1 MEVPQFFLGWRGHPA
16 PRLRRRPR
24 RGATRSRTPT
34 RRTRPRWRRTSMP
47 RREIMRREARER
59 LFFVSSSESRTTIQ
73 VNCELD
79 LKSTANL
86 TSSQV
91 ATSLQVKLGLHFYRH
106 SDFTSSERERPLW
119 GCFWGAW
126 RGTCLEV
133 VIGESVHKDRPC
145 GRADD
150 ESQGDL
156 ASVAAIPD
164 TERKRPSVPADGFSL
179 MEKWK
184 SPLHPLSEGAWR
196 FSYQKNWG
204 TSNGND
210 GMPSSMREPAY

>member
-1 MEVPQFFLGWRGHPA
+1 MCSPTAAVTFSATGEYYTPFRPEAQTATLVEGSQFFLGWRSHPA

-145 GRADD
+145 GRA
-150 ESQGDL
+150 
-156 ASVAAIPD
+156 
-164 TERKRPSVPADGFSL
+164 ER
-179 MEKWK
+179 
-184 SPLHPLSEGAWR
+184 
-196 FSYQKNWG
+196 
-204 TSNGND
+204 
-210 GMPSSMREPAY
+210 

>member
-1 MEVPQFFLGWRGHPA
+1 MRTSCRWRTPVRAAVFCRSPSVGGHRASVTLPMWRPARRLGARRYVKELCSLCEGTAELYPIAPWDARGGILEVPQFFLGWRGHPA

-145 GRADD
+145 GRA
-150 ESQGDL
+150 
-156 ASVAAIPD
+156 
-164 TERKRPSVPADGFSL
+164 ER
-179 MEKWK
+179 
-184 SPLHPLSEGAWR
+184 
-196 FSYQKNWG
+196 
-204 TSNGND
+204 
-210 GMPSSMREPAY
+210 

>member
-1 MEVPQFFLGWRGHPA
+1 MHGLTRTGTDVSGIPHLSANRQMPKFSAKLAFSSANLRLVPQVTSPIFLGWRGHPA

-145 GRADD
+145 GRA
-150 ESQGDL
+150 
-156 ASVAAIPD
+156 
-164 TERKRPSVPADGFSL
+164 ER
-179 MEKWK
+179 
-184 SPLHPLSEGAWR
+184 
-196 FSYQKNWG
+196 
-204 TSNGND
+204 
-210 GMPSSMREPAY
+210 

>member
-1 MEVPQFFLGWRGHPA
+1 MPSQNIAVNAWQPNLMATRFLLNFDMGAEPPICRIIFSIIAIFHKDLVQISFSLSSPTLRHYQFLLGWRGHPA

-145 GRADD
+145 GRA
-150 ESQGDL
+150 
-156 ASVAAIPD
+156 
-164 TERKRPSVPADGFSL
+164 ER
-179 MEKWK
+179 
-184 SPLHPLSEGAWR
+184 
-196 FSYQKNWG
+196 
-204 TSNGND
+204 
-210 GMPSSMREPAY
+210 

>member
-1 MEVPQFFLGWRGHPA
+1 MRIHRRAVCRH
-16 PRLRRRPR
+16 RRRRQAPHPDR
-24 RGATRSRTPT
+24 KDVVSNRAFPSRGCE
-34 RRTRPRWRRTSMP
+34 RWV
-47 RREIMRREARER
+47 
-59 LFFVSSSESRTTIQ
+59 FVDPSQSRTTIQ

-196 FSYQKNWG
+196 FSYQKNWE
-204 TSNGND
+204 TSNSRLCPQNMVVENG
-210 GMPSSMREPAY
+210 SAQASARSHF

>member
-1 MEVPQFFLGWRGHPA
+1 MILPQNAIPSLRKSVPPSASPLRGICHSRRIIGDDDTTFPRPTQAGFGLEVPQFFLGWRGHPA

-24 RGATRSRTPT
+24 RGTTRSRTPT
-34 RRTRPRWRRTSMP
+34 RRTRPRWRRISMP
-47 RREIMRREARER
+47 RREIMRRETRER
-59 LFFVSSSESRTTIQ
+59 LLFVSSSESRTTIQ

-126 RGTCLEV
+126 RDTWLEV
-133 VIGESVHKDRPC
+133 IMEGRFFGLRGMSEIWYDYAIKTCSGYCPC
-145 GRADD
+145 
-150 ESQGDL
+150 
-156 ASVAAIPD
+156 AA
-164 TERKRPSVPADGFSL
+164 
-179 MEKWK
+179 
-184 SPLHPLSEGAWR
+184 
-196 FSYQKNWG
+196 
-204 TSNGND
+204 
-210 GMPSSMREPAY
+210 

>member
-1 MEVPQFFLGWRGHPA
+1 MVTQIPSPTLRHYPIFLGWRGHPA

-91 ATSLQVKLGLHFYRH
+91 ATSLQVKLGLHFNRH
-106 SDFTSSERERPLW
+106 SGFTSSERPRPLW
-119 GCFWGAW
+119 GYVLGAC
-126 RGTCLEV
+126 GVLAV
-133 VIGESVHKDRPC
+133 KSSV
-145 GRADD
+145 GAT
-150 ESQGDL
+150 
-156 ASVAAIPD
+156 ASAS
-164 TERKRPSVPADGFSL
+164 R
-179 MEKWK
+179 
-184 SPLHPLSEGAWR
+184 
-196 FSYQKNWG
+196 
-204 TSNGND
+204 
-210 GMPSSMREPAY
+210 

>member
-1 MEVPQFFLGWRGHPA
+1 MACHWWNDTTFPRPKQAGILGWRFPNFLGWRGHSA

-91 ATSLQVKLGLHFYRH
+91 ATSLQVKLGLHFNRH

-145 GRADD
+145 GRA
-150 ESQGDL
+150 
-156 ASVAAIPD
+156 
-164 TERKRPSVPADGFSL
+164 ER
-179 MEKWK
+179 
-184 SPLHPLSEGAWR
+184 
-196 FSYQKNWG
+196 
-204 TSNGND
+204 
-210 GMPSSMREPAY
+210 

>member
-1 MEVPQFFLGWRGHPA
+1 MVTQIPSPTLRHYQFFLGWRGHPA

-34 RRTRPRWRRTSMP
+34 RHTRPRWRRTSMP

-106 SDFTSSERERPLW
+106 SDFTSSERERPPW
-119 GCFWGAW
+119 GCFWGAR

-133 VIGESVHKDRPC
+133 IIGENVHKDRPC
-145 GRADD
+145 GRA
-150 ESQGDL
+150 
-156 ASVAAIPD
+156 
-164 TERKRPSVPADGFSL
+164 ERRGAGRLGFSCRDSRHRT
-179 MEKWK
+179 ETRPRSRRRIFTYGETKIST
-184 SPLHPLSEGAWR
+184 SP
-196 FSYQKNWG
+196 FI
-204 TSNGND
+204 
-210 GMPSSMREPAY
+210 

>member
-34 RRTRPRWRRTSMP
+34 RRTRPRWRRASMP

-145 GRADD
+145 GRA
-150 ESQGDL
+150 
-156 ASVAAIPD
+156 
-164 TERKRPSVPADGFSL
+164 ERRIAGRLGFSCRDSRHRTETSQRSRRRIFTYGE
-179 MEKWK
+179 MEIST
-184 SPLHPLSEGAWR
+184 SP
-196 FSYQKNWG
+196 FI
-204 TSNGND
+204 
-210 GMPSSMREPAY
+210 